1 MIYPTGKGMFI
12 WQLSRCAGGDPIR
25 LANMAQEIDLDWVS
39 IKAADGLVN
48 FNQGP
53 PAPAWAGP
61 ALLGAAISA
70 LQAAG
75 IRVWLW
81 QYIYGANYLRQSIA
95 AAEAEKAV
103 ENIKRWAPDGWIIDP
118 EKEYKRSGAAAW
130 ADQYMT
136 VLRSSCPNEP
146 IGLCSYRFPSL
157 HPELPWQSFLRR
169 CNFHAPQVYW
179 IGAHNPGDQLGRSV
193 RELKALADLPVIP
206 VGAAFTEPAYNWIP
220 TVADVNEFD
229 RVAHELKLPGET
241 WWEWGEN
248 GRGAEFMPEIWEAIK
263 GHEWGDPVIPPQD
276 WDHAL
281 TAWARSMG
289 YTGPGP
295 E

>member
-1 MIYPTGKGMFI
+1 MIPIGKGMFI
-12 WQLSRCAGGDPIR
+12 WKLGTCAGGDPIR
-25 LANMAQEIDLDWVS
+25 LANMAQEIDLDWIC
-39 IKAADGLVN
+39 IKAADGTVN
-48 FNQGP
+48 FNQG
-53 PAPAWAGP
+53 AGP
-61 ALLGAAISA
+61 EWAQPNLLPAAISA

-95 AAEAEKAV
+95 AQEAEKAV
-103 ENIKRWAPDGWIIDP
+103 ENIRSWTPDGWIVDP
-118 EKEYKRSGAAAW
+118 EKEYKRSGSAAW

-136 VLRSSCPNEP
+136 VLRSSCPNVP

-179 IGAHNPGDQLGRSV
+179 VGAHNAGDQLGRSV
-193 RELKALADLPVIP
+193 RELKALADLPVVP
-206 VGAAFTEPAYNWIP
+206 VGAAYSEPAYNWLP

-229 RVAHELKLPGET
+229 RVAHALNLPGET

-248 GRGAEFMPEIWEAIK
+248 GRGAEYMPEIWEAIK
-263 GHEWGDPVIPPQD
+263 AHDWGDPVLPPQD
-276 WDHAL
+276 WDHSL
-281 TAWARSMG
+281 TAWARTMG
-289 YTGPGP
+289 YTGLGP
-295 E
+295 D